1 LCGGERES
9 SQKCTGYRK
18 QEEPEPAA
26 AGATEKEV
34 MAHKLKTKEGKEI
47 YRKRK
52 QTVEPVF
59 GIIKAAMGFRQFL
72 LRGLEKVNLE
82 WEPVTLA
89 YDFKRLY
96 ALKTG

>member
-1 LCGGERES
+1 MRDIEKR
-9 SQKCTGYRK
+9 
-18 QEEPEPAA
+18 EEPEPPESG
-26 AGATEKEV
+26 AGVKEV

-82 WEPVTLA
+82 WELVTLA